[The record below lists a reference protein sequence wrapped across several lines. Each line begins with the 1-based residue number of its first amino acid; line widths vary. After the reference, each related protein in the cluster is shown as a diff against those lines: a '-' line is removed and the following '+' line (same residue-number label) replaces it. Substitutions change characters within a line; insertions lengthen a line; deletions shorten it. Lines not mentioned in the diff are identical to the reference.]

1 MSFFKKTFNKFAKDS
16 NQLANSNASV
26 NQNQISN
33 QQCGSPFQNAWSA
46 TYNPYAQSATYNPY
60 AQIGGQQGLANA
72 VNYGMSAQQ
81 ALQNAWKPKDW
92 MFNGVPMD
100 IVEFSETV
108 YGKDTPEQ
116 TAFILKYS
124 T

>member
-16 NQLANSNASV
+16 NQLANSNAAV

-33 QQCGSPFQNAWSA
+33 QQFGSPLQNAW
-46 TYNPYAQSATYNPY
+46 SATYNPY

-72 VNYGMSAQQ
+72 VNYASSWHQQ

-100 IVEFSETV
+100 IVQFSEMV

>member
-1 MSFFKKTFNKFAKDS
+1 MSFLKKTFKKFAKDS
-16 NQLANSNASV
+16 NQVANSNASV

-33 QQCGSPFQNAWSA
+33 QQFVSPFQNAWSS
-46 TYNPYAQSATYNPY
+46 TYNPYAQMGQMNQLA
-60 AQIGGQQGLANA
+60 GQQGLANA

-81 ALQNAWKPKDW
+81 SLQNAWKPKDW

-100 IVEFSETV
+100 IVQFSEMV